1 MVFFLFLGLIFI
13 SFFFYRLS
21 SRYEKSVFLNTL
33 LGVFVFLFTYFI
45 SSFIIVILINTW
57 IRVHS
62 FNETITACFT
72 IPVSVMISGIVY
84 KLMESN
90 FKKNQNIVSVE
101 DIGKK
106 DEMNL

>member
-1 MVFFLFLGLIFI
+1 MLFILFLGVLFV
-13 SFFFYRLS
+13 SFFYYQLS
-21 SRYEKSVFLNTL
+21 EKYNKNILLSIVLGIVLFLISYYMFSLVLVLFINVLMKIHFSTL
-33 LGVFVFLFTYFI
+33 LI
-45 SSFIIVILINTW
+45 D
-57 IRVHS
+57 
-62 FNETITACFT
+62 CFT
-72 IPVSVMISGIVY
+72 IPLEILVSGIAY

>member
-1 MVFFLFLGLIFI
+1 M
-13 SFFFYRLS
+13 
-21 SRYEKSVFLNTL
+21 NTL
-33 LGVFVFLFTYFI
+33 LGVFIFLITYFL
-45 SSFIIVILINTW
+45 SSFIIVTLTNVW
-57 IRVHS
+57 IRVHA

-72 IPVSVMISGIVY
+72 IPVSVMISGIAY

-90 FKKNQNIVSVE
+90 FKNNQNIVSVE